1 MSAQSGE
8 SVLDG
13 RSPAGQELAQ
23 SAVATTDP
31 GHQSL
36 VHLSDETTTV
46 SLAALFVICSGAVW
60 GWLLVQFVNFFVQP
74 ELNTLHEQIA
84 GTGFF

>member
-13 RSPAGQELAQ
+13 RRPADQELAQ
-23 SAVATTDP
+23 SAVVTTDP
-31 GHQSL
+31 GHQSPA
-36 VHLSDETTTV
+36 HLSDETTTV
-46 SLAALFVICSGAVW
+46 GLAALFVICSGAAW
-60 GWLLVQFVNFFVQP
+60 GFLLVQFVNFFVQP

-84 GTGFF
+84 GAGFF

>member
-1 MSAQSGE
+1 
-8 SVLDG
+8 
-13 RSPAGQELAQ
+13 
-23 SAVATTDP
+23 
-31 GHQSL
+31 
-36 VHLSDETTTV
+36 LSDETTTV

-60 GWLLVQFVNFFVQP
+60 VWLLVQFVNFFVQP